1 MQSDSPRLTLFALQ
15 RAQPEGAGDFVAS
28 LQYNQ
33 ALQLP
38 RGAPPA
44 LLSYRADLRP
54 IIGYDGN
61 INAGIPGDTF
71 YIGDTPFT
79 INADDR
85 AKAGMVFGLETSL
98 TARLA
103 LGPGRTL
110 DLSAYAAQSHS
121 FDHDMDVLNAA
132 TSACGAQFLG
142 HARWLELCIGNRF
155 TQRDDRPETERIA
168 ALSATKI
175 FASGVG
181 LHEARV
187 TVQQSWHD
195 DYQQPSLA
203 LQLITARKGLGA
215 LSLRMDASARVQ
227 GQNTRLFGASAALT
241 RPMAGAVTT
250 LFLGYG
256 YDAGDSV
263 LGQIRRDNIVSL
275 GISRAVTRHAE
286 ATLRLSQRDSTL
298 AAYDE
303 LSIDLDL
310 SLLDFNF

>member
-1 MQSDSPRLTLFALQ
+1 MQSGSPRLMLFALQ
-15 RAQPEGAGDFVAS
+15 REQPEGAENFVAS

-33 ALQLP
+33 ALQQP
-38 RGAPPA
+38 QGARPV

-54 IIGYDGN
+54 IIAYDGN

-71 YIGDTPFT
+71 YIGGTPFT

-98 TARLA
+98 TTRLA

-121 FDHDMDVLNAA
+121 FDHDMDILNAA

-142 HARWLELCIGNRF
+142 HARWIELCIGNRF

-175 FASGVG
+175 FASGFG

-187 TVQQSWHD
+187 TLQHSWHD
-195 DYQQPSLA
+195 DYHQPSVA
-203 LQLITARKGLGA
+203 LQVITARAGMGA

-227 GQNTRLFGASAALT
+227 GQNTRLFGTSAALT
-241 RPMAGAVTT
+241 RPIAGAVTT

-263 LGQIRRDNIVSL
+263 LGQVRRDSIVSL
-275 GISRAVTRHAE
+275 GISRAATRHAD
-286 ATLRLSQRDSTL
+286 ATLRLSKRESTL

-303 LSIDLDL
+303 FSIDLDL
-310 SLLDFNF
+310 SLLDFDF